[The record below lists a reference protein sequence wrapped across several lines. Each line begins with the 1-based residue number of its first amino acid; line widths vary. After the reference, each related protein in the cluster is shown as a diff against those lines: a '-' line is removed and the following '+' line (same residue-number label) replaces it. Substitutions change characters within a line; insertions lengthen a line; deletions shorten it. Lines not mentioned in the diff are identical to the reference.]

1 MMKILGDV
9 MKKKAAT
16 EKGGEDEEED
26 KDDLALDSIGCTAN
40 VVMIDYPQNKIYV
53 ANAGDSRCIMGKGGN
68 IVPLSFDHKPENQV
82 ELDRI

>member
-40 VVMIDYPQNKIYV
+40 VVMIDYP
-53 ANAGDSRCIMGKGGN
+53 
-68 IVPLSFDHKPENQV
+68 
-82 ELDRI
+82 